1 MPRSHDS
8 VALLL
13 EPARWQPRPRPA
25 DRSDRWTTWAQWLRT
40 RHARIAIRYHALG
53 LILARNQLIS
63 RRQIEH
69 RHHHSARLLSRIQ
82 LSIGP
87 ILLRFGDAATR
98 LLLALPR
105 SRDEKSPGGVTPESV
120 DRGQRNGQHWSL
132 NQLQLNQLQ
141 GAASTGAGVP
151 FRTSSAVRQDSSFQ
165 SPLMRVFDRESKP
178 ASDLTRFEARL
189 VQRSLQLV
197 TRVLTE
203 RRRLEE
209 DVRRHFVSREQRVT
223 PAVNNN
229 AIAENT
235 VFESSRTM
243 RTGTDGPATPS
254 GWPIDIEKLT
264 EQVVRAID
272 GRIVAHRERLGRVF

>member
-13 EPARWQPRPRPA
+13 EPARWQPRRRRA

-69 RHHHSARLLSRIQ
+69 RHHHSARLLPRIQ

-98 LLLALPR
+98 LPFALPG

-120 DRGQRNGQHWSL
+120 DRGQRNGQYWSS
-132 NQLQLNQLQ
+132 NQLQ

-151 FRTSSAVRQDSSFQ
+151 FRTSRAVRQDSLFQ
-165 SPLMRVFDRESKP
+165 SPLMRVFDRQGKP

-197 TRVLTE
+197 TRVLTQ

-209 DVRRHFVSREQRVT
+209 DARRHFVSREQRVT

-243 RTGTDGPATPS
+243 RTGTNGPTPS

-264 EQVVRAID
+264 EQVVHNID

>member
-1 MPRSHDS
+1 MGLVLARSQIIS
-8 VALLL
+8 FRQV
-13 EPARWQPRPRPA
+13 ERWQH
-25 DRSDRWTTWAQWLRT
+25 T
-40 RHARIAIRYHALG
+40 
-53 LILARNQLIS
+53 
-63 RRQIEH
+63 
-69 RHHHSARLLSRIQ
+69 SARLLPRIQ

-105 SRDEKSPGGVTPESV
+105 AKIENNSGGVTPESA

-132 NQLQLNQLQ
+132 NRPQS
-141 GAASTGAGVP
+141 AAPTGAGVP
-151 FRTSSAVRQDSSFQ
+151 FRTSRAVLQNSLFQ
-165 SPLMRVFDRESKP
+165 SPLMRVFDREYKP

-189 VQRSLQLV
+189 VQRSFQLV

-229 AIAENT
+229 AMAENT
-235 VFESSRTM
+235 VYESSRTM
-243 RTGTDGPATPS
+243 RTGTDRPTTPS

-264 EQVVRAID
+264 EQVVRNID
-272 GRIVAHRERLGRVF
+272 SRIIAHRERTGSVF

>member
-1 MPRSHDS
+1 MPRSHAHDS

-13 EPARWQPRPRPA
+13 EPARWQPRRRPG

-40 RHARIAIRYHALG
+40 RHARIAIRHHAMG
-53 LILARNQLIS
+53 LVLAKSQMIS
-63 RRQIEH
+63 LRQVERWQH
-69 RHHHSARLLSRIQ
+69 TSARLLPRIQ

-98 LLLALPR
+98 LLLALPGAKVEKNSGGGTPVSADR
-105 SRDEKSPGGVTPESV
+105 S
-120 DRGQRNGQHWSL
+120 QRNGQTWFL
-132 NQLQLNQLQ
+132 NQPPS
-141 GAASTGAGVP
+141 AASTGAGVP
-151 FRTSSAVRQDSSFQ
+151 FRTSRAVLQTSLFQ
-165 SPLMRVFDRESKP
+165 SPLMRVFDREGKP

-189 VQRSLQLV
+189 VQRNLQLV

-229 AIAENT
+229 AMAENT
-235 VFESSRTM
+235 VFESSRTT
-243 RTGTDGPATPS
+243 RTGTDRTTTPS
-254 GWPIDIEKLT
+254 GRPIDVEKLT
-264 EQVVRAID
+264 EQVVRNID
-272 GRIVAHRERLGRVF
+272 SRIIAHRERTGRAF